1 MKTSNISEQIIIM
14 IEKYNLGD
22 FILYDSEGN
31 RTIDYSNV
39 KYIFVEDQNLLI
51 TINENNIIFFLADN
65 SLIEKK
71 RNFFEKVK
79 NIARYF
85 NKIFSFKVLNKKFQP
100 NEVLKKYSNIQENIN
115 NNSKKHTCIKE
126 KIMKIENK
134 KIYNIIR
141 SSILKENKKE
151 DLTPSEKKWFDFL
164 LGLYEYSSGGVFNR
178 DILKRDEKEHREF
191 VEQAKRL
198 AQKKISAVKVPKYP
212 EKFNYSSDEKVKE
225 NQILYDYYSSL
236 SELLDS
242 KKDAIV
248 GNIISRLADHYFFK
262 IGDMRTIYNENS
274 SNFQALVKFSDYIG
288 DMVGFKKSNFMNK
301 IRRDKTTESQ
311 FSMKSIEKDLYE
323 WFNNFKF
330 ENIFL
335 FEDKENKKKT
345 LESRKSFVSK
355 SIERSSDK
363 MLSSM
368 EKVGSPREYGFK
380 KALFYV
386 LKGIDEKEALQRVGL
401 FPTHENLVKLNTLK
415 KEYRK
420 LNPSIKEDISTVN
433 NRKNFHM
440 KKIPSRSKINK
451 KINSNILKK
460 KFMNMKI

>member
-1 MKTSNISEQIIIM
+1 MKISNISEQIIDI
-14 IEKYNLGD
+14 IEKYKLGN
-22 FILYDSEGN
+22 FISYDSEGN
-31 RTIDYSNV
+31 RTLNFSDI

-51 TINENNIIFFLADN
+51 TINENDIIFFLADN

-71 RNFFEKVK
+71 KNFFEKVK

-100 NEVLKKYSNIQENIN
+100 IEVFKKYSDIHENIN
-115 NNSKKHTCIKE
+115 SDRKKHVCIKE

-134 KIYNIIR
+134 KIHNILR
-141 SSILKENKKE
+141 SNILKENKKE

-164 LGLYEYSSGGVFNR
+164 LGLYEYSSGGVFSR
-178 DILKRDEKEHREF
+178 DILKRDEKEYKQF

-198 AQKKISAVKVPKYP
+198 AQKNISAVKVPKYP
-212 EKFNYSSDEKVKE
+212 ENFNYSPDERVKE

-262 IGDMRTIYNENS
+262 IGDMKTIYNENS

-288 DMVGFKKSNFMNK
+288 DMIGFKKSNFMNK
-301 IRRDKTTESQ
+301 IKKSKTMESQ
-311 FSMKSIEKDLYE
+311 FSIKNVEKNLFE
-323 WFNNFKF
+323 WFNSFKF

-335 FEDKENKKKT
+335 SENRENEKKI

-355 SIERSSDK
+355 SIERSSEK

-368 EKVGSPREYGFK
+368 EKFGSPREYGFK

-386 LKGIDEKEALQRVGL
+386 LKGIDEKEALQRAGL
-401 FPTHENLVKLNTLK
+401 SPTHENLTKLNMLK
-415 KEYRK
+415 KEYKK
-420 LNPSIKEDISTVN
+420 LNASIKEDIGIIDN
-433 NRKNFHM
+433 GKNLHV
-440 KKIPSRSKINK
+440 KKPLSRSKINK
-451 KINSNILKK
+451 RIKSNILKK
-460 KFMNMKI
+460 KFMNMKM